1 MNEPHYATTFSL
13 IATVTERKFCFPQT
27 FTPTWRLHY
36 DQALEMHN
44 PHICQTIS
52 PARMRKIPGFVIGIN
67 APSHLMGRFLLS
79 GNSVEPIYLV
89 TR

>member
-44 PHICQTIS
+44 PPYMSDYLPCPHAQNPRVCHRDKRPITPDGAFS
-52 PARMRKIPGFVIGIN
+52 AERKFC
-67 APSHLMGRFLLS
+67 
-79 GNSVEPIYLV
+79 
-89 TR
+89 